1 MIFLMDLR
9 AKLITGTKKQYFQ
22 SNLQLF
28 WTLVIV
34 ENIFNAHDVS
44 LQAHFFW

>member
-1 MIFLMDLR
+1 
-9 AKLITGTKKQYFQ
+9 
-22 SNLQLF
+22 LQLF

-44 LQAHFFW
+44 LQAHFFWWYIGVNQG